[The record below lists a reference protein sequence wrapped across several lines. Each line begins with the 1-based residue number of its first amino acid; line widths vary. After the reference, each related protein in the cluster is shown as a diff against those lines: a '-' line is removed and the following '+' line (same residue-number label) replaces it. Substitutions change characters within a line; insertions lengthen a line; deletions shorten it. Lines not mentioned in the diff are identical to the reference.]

1 MAGFADLPADFEPSI
16 YELDSGHRPL
26 PSGLAGNGLCIQ
38 GHNRSDDLFMFF
50 KRRIDGLRADATYAV
65 FASLDLA
72 TNVPSGSFGIGGSP
86 GESVFVK
93 AGAST
98 VEPVAEGENLRM
110 NIDKGNQA
118 NGGESMVVL
127 GNVAHPK
134 VVGEEYRIKSLD
146 NADNPVNATTD
157 GKGGLW
163 LIVGTDSGFEGL
175 STFYYARIAYT
186 LKVVESPNSET
197 SLLGPNRQ
205 NLD

>member
-1 MAGFADLPADFEPSI
+1 
-16 YELDSGHRPL
+16 
-26 PSGLAGNGLCIQ
+26 
-38 GHNRSDDLFMFF
+38 
-50 KRRIDGLRADATYAV
+50 
-65 FASLDLA
+65 
-72 TNVPSGSFGIGGSP
+72 
-86 GESVFVK
+86 
-93 AGAST
+93 
-98 VEPVAEGENLRM
+98 M

-127 GNVAHPK
+127 GNVAHPE

-175 STFYYARIAYT
+175 STLYYARIAYT
-186 LKVVESPNSET
+186 LKMVESPNSET